1 MMTMEDGM
9 HAEKVR
15 ASLQFRFIKSM
26 PPWSFTWTLR
36 ICVQA
41 AAIGGVGRPG
51 DIGTDYKYYCVWVS
65 LSGWAT
71 QFQNNTIN
79 ILNETHNMNHLE
91 VKPTTESVVVGVGQA
106 QWQERAVAAT

>member
-1 MMTMEDGM
+1 MMTMEDGV

-41 AAIGGVGRPG
+41 AAAIGVGRPG
-51 DIGTDYKYYCVWVS
+51 DIGTDYIIVC
-65 LSGWAT
+65 
-71 QFQNNTIN
+71 
-79 ILNETHNMNHLE
+79 
-91 VKPTTESVVVGVGQA
+91 ESVCPAGQPSF
-106 QWQERAVAAT
+106 RTIR